1 VNSMRSVA
9 PIVVALLACLV
20 ATAAQEETESLE
32 LSAFTEPSKQAEV
45 SCSRGGVIA
54 SVLVEEGQRVKKD
67 DVIVELVADVERAQY
82 EVSKAALAAA
92 EAKIKAAEASVDSAN
107 ATIALKKAI
116 LEKYKKT
123 QEVAKTEFNRIKDL
137 FDQGTVAATDHDQA
151 ELNLRLAELDAQA
164 GELDIRLAEVTV
176 RLRELDVTQAQD
188 NQRISELSSKQYE
201 ALLSQMTIKA
211 SADGEIL
218 QLYKHEGEAV
228 EEHAPL
234 LKLVNVDQ
242 LDVTAF
248 APLSASGRIKK
259 GMRGTFV
266 VEGLGD
272 MGSTC
277 EVFLIDSVA
286 DPASQTFRIKARINN
301 IERKVLAG
309 VRGVLRLEIPVDSE

>member
-1 VNSMRSVA
+1 MNSVRSIAAIVA
-9 PIVVALLACLV
+9 ALLACAGA
-20 ATAAQEETESLE
+20 ATAQEESESLE
-32 LSAFTEPSKQAEV
+32 LSAYTEPSKQAEV

-54 SVLVEEGQRVKKD
+54 TVLVEEGQRVKKD

-92 EAKIKAAEASVDSAN
+92 DAKIDAARASVDSAG
-107 ATIALKKAI
+107 ATVALKKAI

-123 QEVAKTEFNRIKDL
+123 RELAKTEFDRIKDL

-151 ELNLRLAELDAQA
+151 ELNLRLAELDVQA
-164 GELDIRLAEVTV
+164 GELDIRLAEVNV
-176 RLRELDVTQAQD
+176 GLRELDVKQAQD
-188 NQRISELSSKQYE
+188 NQSISELSSKQYE
-201 ALLSQMTIKA
+201 ALLKEMTIKA
-211 SADGEIL
+211 PADGEIL

-234 LKLVNVDQ
+234 LKLVNVDR
-242 LDVTAF
+242 LDVIAF
-248 APLSASGRIKK
+248 APLSGSGRIKK

-272 MGSTC
+272 MGCAC

-286 DPASQTFRIKARINN
+286 DAASQTFRIKARIDNV
-301 IERKVLAG
+301 ERKVLAG
-309 VRGVLRLEIPVDSE
+309 VRGVLRLEIPADSE